1 MRFQI
6 NLDCTP
12 EEARQFFGLPDVMP
26 LQQTMMEELSK
37 RLSEGIH
44 TLEPDVLMK
53 TWVPAIFQGWTQMQ
67 QNWWTQMQGN
77 MAAMGPGKFT
87 SQFYPETPAD
97 EDEPAPAPSA
107 KRKR

>member
-12 EEARQFFGLPDVMP
+12 EEARQFFGLPDIVP

-97 EDEPAPAPSA
+97 DDAPEPAPAR
-107 KRKR
+107 RKR

>member
-12 EEARQFFGLPDVMP
+12 EEARQFFGLPDIVP

-87 SQFYPETPAD
+87 SQFYPETPAAD
-97 EDEPAPAPSA
+97 DAPEPAPAR
-107 KRKR
+107 RKR